1 DGVDLLEHHL
11 ALELQITGAQHRVTD
26 QVGEHIERARQI
38 GVEHA
43 RVKRRGVTRG
53 VGVERAAARLEGE
66 GDLLGGAARGPLE
79 LHVLEQV
86 GHAHLGARLMR
97 AGAAHPDADR
107 GRAHARHPFR
117 QHQDP
122 AWRGGLV
129 DLPVE
134 PDRLHHRE
142 RAGAVSGL
150 SSSAFRE
157 SRMRPRSSTSS
168 SLTRTWSPFFTT
180 SSVRSVR
187 PCCNSEMCNS
197 PSTPGRISTKAPNA
211 VVLFTTPSYTLPTS
225 GVWIIAATMSR
236 ARSPP
241 SPTAEMVTMP
251 LSSTL
256 ISAPVCSWMLRIVLP
271 LGPIRSLILSTGIW
285 IVMIRGAY
293 LESDERGS
301 GIALSMTSRMCSR
314 AFLALS
320 SASAMIPK
328 SSPSILMSIWIEVTP
343 VLVTATLKSMSPRWS
358 SVPRMLVSTA
368 TCFPSLIRP
377 IATPAPGPDIGTRTS
392 N

>member
-1 DGVDLLEHHL
+1 
-11 ALELQITGAQHRVTD
+11 
-26 QVGEHIERARQI
+26 
-38 GVEHA
+38 
-43 RVKRRGVTRG
+43 
-53 VGVERAAARLEGE
+53 
-66 GDLLGGAARGPLE
+66 
-79 LHVLEQV
+79 
-86 GHAHLGARLMR
+86 
-97 AGAAHPDADR
+97 
-107 GRAHARHPFR
+107 F
-117 QHQDP
+117 
-122 AWRGGLV
+122 
-129 DLPVE
+129 
-134 PDRLHHRE
+134 
-142 RAGAVSGL
+142 
-150 SSSAFRE
+150 SSSAFRD

-271 LGPIRSLILSTGIW
+271 LGPIRSPILSTVIW

-293 LESDERGS
+293 LESDERDAGAGPRHRHA
-301 GIALSMTSRMCSR
+301 GIEQRQRAPAHGRHRGRAVGLEDVGDDADRVRERFVRRQQGLERALGEG
-314 AFLALS
+314 AVPHLAPRRP
-320 SASAMIPK
+320 ANRPHFTGRERR
-328 SSPSILMSIWIEVTP
+328 EVIVEHERLGRLLRHVDRVDALL
-343 VLVTATLKSMSPRWS
+343 VLH
-358 SVPRMLVSTA
+358 
-368 TCFPSLIRP
+368 RP
-377 IATPAPGPDIGTRTS
+377 QR
-392 N
+392 